1 LPKTVDI
8 PEDILQFIARRV
20 DSVPHLEAL
29 LLLWQSPAK
38 AWTDEEVA
46 ARIYTNRERA
56 GAILVELARHG
67 FITSK
72 EGDPANYMYDS
83 SWDEAQIMPRISTT
97 YRRHL
102 VYVASLIHSKS
113 SSESVQQFSK
123 AFQFTR
129 KD

>member
-1 LPKTVDI
+1 LPKAVDI

-29 LLLWQSPAK
+29 LLLWQSPSQF
-38 AWTDEEVA
+38 WTDEEVA
-46 ARIYTNRERA
+46 ERIYVSRERA
-56 GAILVELARHG
+56 GAILVELVRHG
-67 FITSK
+67 FITPT
-72 EGDPANYMYDS
+72 EGLPVGFKYDS
-83 SWDEAQIMPRISTT
+83 SWDEAQIMPRISTS